1 MIPDIRYP
9 VGKFDSASPVTAESR
24 AAAIADIA
32 ALPTRLRAAVS
43 GLTDA
48 QLDTPYRPDGWTVR
62 QVVHHLAD
70 SHLNAYTRAR
80 LALTEDNPTIK
91 PYAEQ
96 KWAELPDARSAP
108 AELSIA
114 ILDGVHQRWVL
125 LLRTLAGADFART
138 VVHPEHGR
146 QMSLDFLTAMYA
158 WHCRHHVAHI
168 TSLRTREGW

>member
-1 MIPDIRYP
+1 MPDLRYP
-9 VGKFDSASPVTAESR
+9 AGKFDSAAPITAESR
-24 AAAIADIA
+24 AAAVADLA
-32 ALPTRLRAAVS
+32 ALPARLRAAVA
-43 GLTDA
+43 GLTDT

-70 SHLNAYTRAR
+70 SHLNAYTRIR
-80 LALTEDNPTIK
+80 LGLTEENPTIK

-108 AELSIA
+108 VDLSLA
-114 ILDGVHQRWVL
+114 ILDGLHQRWVAL
-125 LLRTLAGADFART
+125 TRTLTDADFERT

-168 TSLRTREGW
+168 TALRTREGW